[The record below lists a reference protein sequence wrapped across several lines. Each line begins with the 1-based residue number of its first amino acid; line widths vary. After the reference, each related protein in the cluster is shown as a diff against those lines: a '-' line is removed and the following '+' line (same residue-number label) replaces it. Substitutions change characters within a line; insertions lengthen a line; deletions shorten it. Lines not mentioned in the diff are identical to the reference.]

1 MSGGPGAGGGAAN
14 AVRRINRELKE
25 INQNPSKFWT
35 AEPAND
41 DLFEW
46 HFTLKGPAGTEFE
59 RGIYHGRIVLPLNYP
74 FAPPHIMLLTP
85 NGRFEINKKICL
97 SISSY
102 HPETWQPAWGL
113 RTMIEAL
120 RSFFPS
126 PAEGALGAL
135 NYTPET
141 RRQIAEKESRQWRCS
156 VCERTNEELLPLCD
170 EVVEEDDKPDAT
182 AKVAEPPVEQAPA
195 TTTGTTTTS
204 TTQQQ
209 QEPPADAPRHASTPD
224 HSPQEKAASTSDAKK
239 PPKSEESIKNSD
251 PQQQQQQQ
259 QQQQSATSTASST
272 ASSSADEQ
280 NTSKRKSAF
289 ASAEEQD
296 RPSPASAAAITGGDV
311 SVRAGERE
319 DNIGTSTQHQATT
332 RRPEKGV
339 SPSSKNTAAL
349 LRAAGVSSDR
359 TAVPPSSPVQRECD
373 GAVNTFGS
381 SSSTGATATASAPS
395 AGASRSGTTPSP
407 TAKKKLRKPVPYY
420 KRKIDLPTI
429 ASSKNYDYAVQE
441 FSGGDS
447 SQDSDTPLT
456 EEKIE
461 EIVKQQRAFVNKMR
475 EDQRKEEE
483 ERKERKAAKAKAR
496 AAAASCGAG
505 SSGASTKNKG
515 GAGEAEHLARAA
527 AGLIAAPDAGR
538 DNWRLC
544 LRRMLHEL
552 PVLQTLPRL
561 AGGIGDR
568 L

>member
-1 MSGGPGAGGGAAN
+1 M
-14 AVRRINRELKE
+14 
-25 INQNPSKFWT
+25 
-35 AEPAND
+35 
-41 DLFEW
+41 
-46 HFTLKGPAGTEFE
+46 
-59 RGIYHGRIVLPLNYP
+59 
-74 FAPPHIMLLTP
+74 
-85 NGRFEINKKICL
+85 
-97 SISSY
+97 
-102 HPETWQPAWGL
+102 
-113 RTMIEAL
+113 
-120 RSFFPS
+120 
-126 PAEGALGAL
+126 
-135 NYTPET
+135 
-141 RRQIAEKESRQWRCS
+141 
-156 VCERTNEELLPLCD
+156 CERTNEELLPLCD

-204 TTQQQ
+204 TTQQR
-209 QEPPADAPRHASTPD
+209 EPPADAPRHSSTSD
-224 HSPQEKAASTSDAKK
+224 HSPREKAASTSDAKK
-239 PPKSEESIKNSD
+239 PIPKSEDSIKNSD
-251 PQQQQQQQ
+251 PQQQQ
-259 QQQQSATSTASST
+259 SATSTSSST

-289 ASAEEQD
+289 AEEQD

-311 SVRAGERE
+311 SVRAGEGE
-319 DNIGTSTQHQATT
+319 DSVGTSTQHQATT

-359 TAVPPSSPVQRECD
+359 TAAPSSSPVLRECV

-381 SSSTGATATASAPS
+381 SSSAGATATAAAPS
-395 AGASRSGTTPSP
+395 AAPRSGTTPSP

-429 ASSKNYDYAVQE
+429 ASSKNDDYAVQE
-441 FSGGDS
+441 CSGGDT

-515 GAGEAEHLARAA
+515 APAKRSIWRELLPASSPLLMLDGIIGVCACAVCYMSYQYCRHFP
-527 AGLIAAPDAGR
+527 GL
-538 DNWRLC
+538 
-544 LRRMLHEL
+544 
-552 PVLQTLPRL
+552 L
-561 AGGIGDR
+561 AG
-568 L
+568 

>member
-182 AKVAEPPVEQAPA
+182 AKVAEPP
-195 TTTGTTTTS
+195 
-204 TTQQQ
+204 
-209 QEPPADAPRHASTPD
+209 
-224 HSPQEKAASTSDAKK
+224 EKAASTSDAKK

-251 PQQQQQQQ
+251 PQQQQQQ
-259 QQQQSATSTASST
+259 SATSTAS
-272 ASSSADEQ
+272 
-280 NTSKRKSAF
+280 K
-289 ASAEEQD
+289 
-296 RPSPASAAAITGGDV
+296 
-311 SVRAGERE
+311 
-319 DNIGTSTQHQATT
+319 
-332 RRPEKGV
+332 KGV

-349 LRAAGVSSDR
+349 LRAAG
-359 TAVPPSSPVQRECD
+359 
-373 GAVNTFGS
+373 
-381 SSSTGATATASAPS
+381 
-395 AGASRSGTTPSP
+395 
-407 TAKKKLRKPVPYY
+407 
-420 KRKIDLPTI
+420 
-429 ASSKNYDYAVQE
+429 E

-515 GAGEAEHLARAA
+515 APAKRSIWRELLPASSPLLMLDGIIGVCACAVCYMSYQYCRHFP
-527 AGLIAAPDAGR
+527 GL
-538 DNWRLC
+538 
-544 LRRMLHEL
+544 
-552 PVLQTLPRL
+552 L
-561 AGGIGDR
+561 AG
-568 L
+568 